1 MSRKD
6 GFGGS
11 TARVNVV
18 VRGRDVLVAEQV
30 ADADEVARTLRELG
44 REAMPEVVGAD
55 LGGSLGIEA
64 GSEGGFAECVTAVEL
79 REDRTLVRARRIEG
93 CPGTS

>member
-30 ADADEVARTLRELG
+30 ADADEVAGALG
-44 REAMPEVVGAD
+44 
-55 LGGSLGIEA
+55 
-64 GSEGGFAECVTAVEL
+64 
-79 REDRTLVRARRIEG
+79 
-93 CPGTS
+93 